1 MRACVCVYLGER
13 MCACVMVSSFVIV
26 GVGVPEGCHHKAV
39 VQCRGQRA
47 GPVQARGGLPAS
59 NISEKRT
66 TH

>member
-1 MRACVCVYLGER
+1 